1 MFMWRHLFRWGTI
14 IGLFLAGSTEVICTE
29 NWFAKKAGRR
39 GIFKMHEKTGI
50 KQVLERS
57 DSVLAF
63 SKTNFYLEQGKFELK
78 LANGHAEQLFG
89 KNAT

>member
-1 MFMWRHLFRWGTI
+1 MHG
-14 IGLFLAGSTEVICTE
+14 
-29 NWFAKKAGRR
+29 KKG
-39 GIFKMHEKTGI
+39 F

-78 LANGHAEQLFG
+78 LANGYAEQLFG
-89 KNAT
+89 KSAA